1 MGARKYTDADL
12 AHAVSAS
19 RTMREI
25 LIALGLAPYG
35 GNYETV
41 RKADRRLGSSLKP
54 HPARE
59 GWQDSS
65 NVHGRGN
72 RRGGCTCAITHP
84 GARQSRLRPGGNR
97 ARLKERIQQL
107 RLDTS
112 HFVGM
117 AWRRGIT
124 IPPVPRKPLAEL
136 LHEGRL
142 QKTDRLKKR
151 LIEEGLKMRRCE
163 MCLRDH
169 WNGKP
174 IPIEL
179 DHLNGRRD
187 DNRLQNLRILCPNC
201 HAQTPTYRGRNIGA
215 AVHV

>member
-12 AHAVSAS
+12 AHAVS
-19 RTMREI
+19 
-25 LIALGLAPYG
+25 
-35 GNYETV
+35 
-41 RKADRRLGSSLKP
+41 
-54 HPARE
+54 
-59 GWQDSS
+59 
-65 NVHGRGN
+65 
-72 RRGGCTCAITHP
+72 
-84 GARQSRLRPGGNR
+84 
-97 ARLKERIQQL
+97 
-107 RLDTS
+107 
-112 HFVGM
+112 
-117 AWRRGIT
+117 
-124 IPPVPRKPLAEL
+124 
-136 LHEGRL
+136 
-142 QKTDRLKKR
+142 
-151 LIEEGLKMRRCE
+151 EGLKMRRCE